1 MLLEKAHPE
10 HFCALV
16 SLSDKWGENCH
27 GLLSPEPGHSQV
39 QDAGTTP
46 WAASAIPSRPHSHS
60 NCSDLCAQRSTVAPA
75 ATLLFTSTPSKQ

>member
-16 SLSDKWGENCH
+16 SQPDKWGENCH

-39 QDAGTTP
+39 
-46 WAASAIPSRPHSHS
+46 
-60 NCSDLCAQRSTVAPA
+60 
-75 ATLLFTSTPSKQ
+75 